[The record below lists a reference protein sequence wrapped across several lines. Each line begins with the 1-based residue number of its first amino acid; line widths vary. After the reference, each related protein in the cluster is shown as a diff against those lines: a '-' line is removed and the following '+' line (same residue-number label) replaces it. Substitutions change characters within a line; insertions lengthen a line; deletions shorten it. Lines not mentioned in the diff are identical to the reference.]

1 MPGTSPGTTP
11 VRRLETI
18 PGISTHLANA
28 GVQPRPWLPRSLS
41 LRHVPGEATKLRF
54 APTSRPSTSF
64 YVERLYVAGAE
75 FRPRPGDLRLH
86 QGCPDRPTKDV
97 DARDKP
103 GHDAGR
109 AIGNH
114 SRDIDASRKLGSATA
129 TGLPRSLT
137 VMAGHRP
144 GHPRPSTS
152 RGCVLPARS
161 SDRVFQ
167 RPTTSPTGPQTG
179 RQRTWMAGTMPGH
192 DRESDKLSHVG
203 HASYGPARQ
212 RSFASR
218 RRPGRPRPFRVIVP
232 YSLFRS
238 GLPARMSL
246 GFLLRTSHWCVAK
259 LAIGTLSECC
269 EPETGEKGRMR

>member
-41 LRHVPGEATKLRF
+41 PSCPGRGDEASL

-152 RGCVLPARS
+152 RGVCCPHGVQTASS
-161 SDRVFQ
+161 SDLRLHQRV
-167 RPTTSPTGPQTG
+167 
-179 RQRTWMAGTMPGH
+179 
-192 DRESDKLSHVG
+192 
-203 HASYGPARQ
+203 
-212 RSFASR
+212 
-218 RRPGRPRPFRVIVP
+218 PRPADKGRGWPGPCPAMTERVI
-232 YSLFRS
+232 SLAML
-238 GLPARMSL
+238 GTQVMARR
-246 GFLLRTSHWCVAK
+246 GNGALLRADVPVVHV
-259 LAIGTLSECC
+259 LS
-269 EPETGEKGRMR
+269 G